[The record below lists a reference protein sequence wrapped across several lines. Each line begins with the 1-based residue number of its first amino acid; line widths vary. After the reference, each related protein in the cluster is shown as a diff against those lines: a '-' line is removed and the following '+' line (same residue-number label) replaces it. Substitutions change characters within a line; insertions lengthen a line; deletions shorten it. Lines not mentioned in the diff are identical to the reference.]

1 MFGFSKYKN
10 LPLGDITENCKYGDF
25 APCLDEW
32 TDIGRRWESTEFD
45 QELRFGLDLGRFGNF

>member
-32 TDIGRRWESTEFD
+32 TDIGRLWPQLKLKRLFFES
-45 QELRFGLDLGRFGNF
+45 LI